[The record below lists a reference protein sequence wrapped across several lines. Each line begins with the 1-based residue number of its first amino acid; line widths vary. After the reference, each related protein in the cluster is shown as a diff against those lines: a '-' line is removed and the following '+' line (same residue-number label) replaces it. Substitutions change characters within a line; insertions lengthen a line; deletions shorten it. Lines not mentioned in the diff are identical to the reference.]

1 MRPSAS
7 RHRAFAPAGILLL
20 ATLGACNDDSPPNP
34 TASLPASTV
43 TTASPST
50 GSVTLAGLA
59 EVIAGRDPAALEQ
72 ARSLA
77 VPGSPAERYFAHQAA
92 ARRLIGAAA
101 AATVTPNTQNAGA
114 LDICEPDGSC
124 VSVGGLDTAPD
135 TGLLRTFQID
145 GVPIDARVTG
155 AGATATTDGLSLRVL
170 SAARSAGGGLTVV
183 VEASNSTT
191 TAVQWFGFAATYAD
205 DTGAVVECAGVW
217 GTVDLVGGATV
228 SFLLA
233 FPEAALPGV
242 ISLTGLREDGVDV
255 AATVDVPSPTG

>member
-1 MRPSAS
+1 MRPSAA

-145 GVPIDARVTG
+145 GVPIDVVADRLGSNRNAIYKTLHDARRRLRTHLEEQG
-155 AGATATTDGLSLRVL
+155 FTREATTTEVTR
-170 SAARSAGGGLTVV
+170 
-183 VEASNSTT
+183 
-191 TAVQWFGFAATYAD
+191 
-205 DTGAVVECAGVW
+205 
-217 GTVDLVGGATV
+217 
-228 SFLLA
+228 
-233 FPEAALPGV
+233 
-242 ISLTGLREDGVDV
+242 
-255 AATVDVPSPTG
+255 